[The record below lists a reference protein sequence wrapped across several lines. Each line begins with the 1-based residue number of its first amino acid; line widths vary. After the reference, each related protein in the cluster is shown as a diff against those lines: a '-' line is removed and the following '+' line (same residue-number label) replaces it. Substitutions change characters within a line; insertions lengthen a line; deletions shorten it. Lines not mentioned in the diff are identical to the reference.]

1 MTLASFSPFGSYK
14 RFLLSRDFA
23 FKSDMASPAWMMRSR
38 MRCRARRRPRQ
49 KSPVSRG
56 RHPLSSF
63 WSPHFSIW
71 VLAWGAEGVIGARS
85 RFDRYRVVGRTT
97 SDDRAGRDD
106 GSCGGNHFTYGL
118 SQNWADPSRT
128 SSRLLASRTQRD
140 RTRSRWRTNQKRS
153 IASTFPKRTGS
164 VVVMVGWQSG
174 FTDTRIQP
182 DRDVS
187 VTRPYSDTKQA
198 PMSSVD
204 LESVVGVGLVGIR
217 SRRTSFGRM
226 SSSNAFDVAA
236 GPPAS
241 EDDPRGTPR
250 QFWLVGESGRG
261 DVRDKFGTDPAVRTA
276 IIRCSRARSTDFG
289 VANT

>member
-1 MTLASFSPFGSYK
+1 
-14 RFLLSRDFA
+14 
-23 FKSDMASPAWMMRSR
+23 MASPAWMMRSR
-38 MRCRARRRPRQ
+38 MRCRARRPRQ
-49 KSPVSRG
+49 KPSCLARETSPVVIPEPAFF
-56 RHPLSSF
+56 HM
-63 WSPHFSIW
+63 
-71 VLAWGAEGVIGARS
+71 VVAWGAEGEHGMRS
-85 RFDRYRVVGRTT
+85 WFDHDRVVGRTT
-97 SDDRAGRDD
+97 SDDRAGGDD
-106 GSCGGNHFTYGL
+106 GSCDGNHFTYGL

-140 RTRSRWRTNQKRS
+140 RTRSRWRTNRKRS
-153 IASTFPKRTGS
+153 IVSIFLKRTGS
-164 VVVMVGWQSG
+164 VVVMVGWQSR

-187 VTRPYSDTKQA
+187 VTRPYPDTKQA

-204 LESVVGVGLVGIR
+204 LESVVVVGLVGIR
-217 SRRTSFGRM
+217 PRRTSFGRM

-250 QFWLVGESGRG
+250 QLWLVGESGRG
-261 DVRDKFGTDPAVRTA
+261 DVRDKFGKDPAVRTA
-276 IIRCSRARSTDFG
+276 IIRCSCARSTDFG